1 MQVEFF
7 GLNDEVAK
15 KSILDE
21 ITSLNHKKY
30 KKVSVSFNH
39 DPSFKLPPAD
49 FRVLLL
55 WEPKAVMP
63 WQYQKVNYSTFD
75 LVIPMSG
82 WRAQNLGLKEFAYHP
97 YDFDEIKPITTN
109 EGRTKRL
116 VMINS
121 AKFSSGCSSLYGL
134 RRAAS
139 KKLFEIGV
147 DYSLYGTNWHM
158 SKVMEVRK
166 RITSLKNSLLA
177 REKICFQEF
186 ISQLWYSYPEYKG
199 WVENKFGILSQFQL
213 SLVIENEQDWV
224 TEKVFD
230 SLYAGAIPIYVG
242 PDFSKEFPKL
252 EACVIRA
259 NANTDDLVRKVRET
273 SADQIARK
281 QIAIREFLS
290 DKSKTGI
297 GFWHPKEQWGHV
309 SKVIHRAL
317 LSA

>member
-1 MQVEFF
+1 
-7 GLNDEVAK
+7 
-15 KSILDE
+15 
-21 ITSLNHKKY
+21 
-30 KKVSVSFNH
+30 
-39 DPSFKLPPAD
+39 
-49 FRVLLL
+49 
-55 WEPKAVMP
+55 MP
-63 WQYQKVNYSTFD
+63 WQYQKANYSTFD

-82 WRAQNLGLKEFAYHP
+82 WRAQNLDLKEFAYHP
-97 YDFDEIKPITTN
+97 YGFDGIKPITTN

-158 SKVMEVRK
+158 SKIMEVRK

-177 REKICFQEF
+177 REKVCFQEF

-199 WVENKFGILSQFQL
+199 WVENKFGVLSQFQL

-259 NANTDDLVRKVRET
+259 NANTDDVVRKVKET
-273 SADQIARK
+273 SADQIESK

-297 GFWHPKEQWGHV
+297 GFWHPNEQWGHV

-317 LSA
+317 LAA

>member
-1 MQVEFF
+1 MQVEFV

-15 KSILDE
+15 KSILYE
-21 ITSLNHKKY
+21 MTSLNHKKY
-30 KKVSVSFNH
+30 KKLSISFNH
-39 DPSFKLPPAD
+39 NPSFKLPSAD
-49 FRVLLL
+49 YRVLLL

-63 WQYQKVNYSTFD
+63 WQYQPRNQSAFD
-75 LVIPMSG
+75 LVIPMSF

-97 YDFDEIKPITTN
+97 YDFDGIKPITSN
-109 EGRTKRL
+109 NGRTKRV

-134 RRAAS
+134 RRATS
-139 KKLFEIGV
+139 KKLLDIGV
-147 DYSLYGTNWHM
+147 EYSLYGTNWHM
-158 SKVMEVRK
+158 SKTMEVRK

-177 REKICFQEF
+177 REKICFQELT
-186 ISQLWYSYPEYKG
+186 SQLWYSYPEYKG
-199 WVENKFGILSQFQL
+199 WVENKFEILSHFQL

-224 TEKVFD
+224 TEKIFD

-259 NANTDDLVRKVRET
+259 NANIDDVVRKVKET
-273 SADQIARK
+273 SADQIENK

-297 GFWHPKEQWGHV
+297 GFWHPNEQWGHV

-317 LSA
+317 LAG